1 MAVSEPASSDLVIVE
16 PDGSVRVPGRVADRK
31 LRERAG
37 RYRLVT
43 DAAGLLILRGEGEH
57 GDAGKRVLMAGEII
71 SRTTVLEILNVI
83 AAASWRGQM
92 YVFGPDATRVLAIDQ
107 GALKHARSDHPD
119 DRLGQVLYRNGL
131 LSKAQLDQLV
141 REVDPERRLGQLVLE
156 KGFLQQDVLF
166 QQLQKQV
173 EQIFFASLL
182 AREGTYA
189 FVSDDGSD
197 PPAHAVHL
205 PVAGLL
211 MEGVQRIDEMALFRE
226 RIPHDDLV
234 PEVQPRTSATE
245 IEENAQLVLAYADGE
260 RTIDTISR
268 ETGLGTFHTV
278 KALYGL
284 LQQGLVI
291 LRAKR
296 SVDAASVRRL
306 VGEFNMVLRDIFM
319 AVATYGGVDQTRS
332 TLEAWIA
339 GSGYG
344 PIFGERVEED
354 GALDTD
360 AVVSAMLAVNV
371 ENPME
376 GLLQALHEL
385 SAFALF
391 AATTTLPRDQELAL
405 SRDVAQRLKRIRL

>member
-1 MAVSEPASSDLVIVE
+1 MSEAASNDLVIVE

-43 DAAGLLILRGEGEH
+43 DAVGLLILRGETEATAPG
-57 GDAGKRVLMAGEII
+57 ARVLMAGEII

-83 AAASWRGQM
+83 ATASWRGQM
-92 YVFGPDATRVLAIDQ
+92 HVFAPDATRVLAIDQ

-119 DRLGQVLYRNGL
+119 DRLGQVLYRNGH

-141 REVDPERRLGQLVLE
+141 REVDPERRLGQLVLD

-189 FVSDDGSD
+189 FVSDEGSE

-234 PEVQPRTSATE
+234 PEVQPRTSATD

-260 RTIDTISR
+260 RTVDVISR

-306 VGEFNMVLRDIFM
+306 VGEFNVVLRDIFM

-332 TLEAWIA
+332 TLEAWIS

-344 PIFGERVEED
+344 PIFGERVDED
-354 GALDTD
+354 GALEPDF
-360 AVVSAMLAVNV
+360 VVQAMLAINV

>member
-1 MAVSEPASSDLVIVE
+1 MTEASSADLVIVE
-16 PDGSVRVPGRVADRK
+16 PDGSVRVPGRAADRR

-37 RYRLVT
+37 RYALVT
-43 DAAGLLILRGEGEH
+43 DAAGLLVLRGEGTGTH
-57 GDAGKRVLMAGEII
+57 PTRRVLMAGEVI
-71 SRTTVLEILNVI
+71 SRTTVLEILNMI
-83 AAASWRGQM
+83 ATAAWRGEM
-92 YVFGPDATRVLAIDQ
+92 HVYAEDATRVLAIDQ
-107 GALKHARSDHPD
+107 GSLKHARSDHPD
-119 DRLGQVLYRNGL
+119 DRLGQVLYRNGM
-131 LSKAQLDQLV
+131 LSKAQLDELV

-156 KGFLQQDVLF
+156 KGFLTQDVLF

-189 FVSDDGSD
+189 FVSEDGAEA
-197 PPAHAVHL
+197 PVHTVHL
-205 PVAGLL
+205 PIAGML

-245 IEENAQLVLAYADGE
+245 IEESAQLVLAYADGE
-260 RTIDTISR
+260 RTVDVISR

-284 LQQGLVI
+284 LQQGLVV
-291 LRAKR
+291 LRATR
-296 SVDAASVRRL
+296 AVDGGAVRRL
-306 VGEFNMVLRDIFM
+306 VADFNMVLRDIFM

-332 TLEAWIA
+332 TLEAWIS

-344 PIFGERVEED
+344 PIFGEHVDED
-354 GALDTD
+354 GALDPD
-360 AVVSAMLAVNV
+360 VVVGAMLGIQV

-405 SRDVAQRLKRIRL
+405 SRDVSQRLKKIRL

>member
-1 MAVSEPASSDLVIVE
+1 VSEPTTADLVIVE

-43 DAAGLLILRGEGEH
+43 DAPGLVILRGESERLEGQS
-57 GDAGKRVLMAGEII
+57 RVLMAGEII

-83 AAASWRGQM
+83 ATAAWRGQM
-92 YVFGPDATRVLAIDQ
+92 HVFAPDATRVLAIDQ

-119 DRLGQVLYRNGL
+119 DRLGQVLYRNGH

-156 KGFLQQDVLF
+156 KGFLQQDILF

-189 FVSDDGSD
+189 FVSDDGAE

-205 PVAGLL
+205 PVAGML

-234 PEVQPRTSATE
+234 PEVQPRTSATD

-260 RTIDTISR
+260 RTVDTISR

-296 SVDAASVRRL
+296 SVDPASVRRL
-306 VGEFNMVLRDIFM
+306 ASDFNMVLRDIFM

-332 TLEAWIA
+332 TLEAWIS

-344 PIFGERVEED
+344 PIFGEHVEED
-354 GALDTD
+354 GSLDVD
-360 AVVSAMLAVNV
+360 VVVNAMLAVNV

>member
-1 MAVSEPASSDLVIVE
+1 VSEAGTNDLVIVE

-43 DAAGLLILRGEGEH
+43 DAAGLLILRGEAEPSER
-57 GDAGKRVLMAGEII
+57 ASRVLMAGEII

-83 AAASWRGQM
+83 ATASWRGQM
-92 YVFGPDATRVLAIDQ
+92 HVFAPDATRVLAIDQ

-119 DRLGQVLYRNGL
+119 DRLGQVLYRNGH

-234 PEVQPRTSATE
+234 PEVQPRTSATD
-245 IEENAQLVLAYADGE
+245 IDENAQLVLAYADGE
-260 RTIDTISR
+260 RTVDTISR

-291 LRAKR
+291 LRPKR
-296 SVDAASVRRL
+296 SVDPASVRRL

-332 TLEAWIA
+332 TLEAWIS

-344 PIFGERVEED
+344 PIFGERVDED
-354 GALDTD
+354 GALDPEF
-360 AVVSAMLAVNV
+360 VVEAMMAINV

-385 SAFALF
+385 AAFALF

>member
-1 MAVSEPASSDLVIVE
+1 VSEAATNDLVIVE

-43 DAAGLLILRGEGEH
+43 DAAGLLILRGEAEPSER
-57 GDAGKRVLMAGEII
+57 ASRVLMAGEII

-83 AAASWRGQM
+83 ATASWRGQM
-92 YVFGPDATRVLAIDQ
+92 HVFAPDATRVLAIDQ

-119 DRLGQVLYRNGL
+119 DRLGQVLYRNGH

-234 PEVQPRTSATE
+234 PEVQPRTSATD
-245 IEENAQLVLAYADGE
+245 IDENAQLVLAYADGE
-260 RTIDTISR
+260 RTVDTISR

-291 LRAKR
+291 LRPKR
-296 SVDAASVRRL
+296 SVDPASVRRL

-332 TLEAWIA
+332 TLEAWIS

-344 PIFGERVEED
+344 PIFGERVDED
-354 GALDTD
+354 GALDPEF
-360 AVVSAMLAVNV
+360 VVEAMMAINV

>member
-1 MAVSEPASSDLVIVE
+1 MSEAATNDLVIVE

-43 DAAGLLILRGEGEH
+43 DAAGLLILRGEAEPSER
-57 GDAGKRVLMAGEII
+57 ASRVLMAGEII

-83 AAASWRGQM
+83 ATASWRGQM
-92 YVFGPDATRVLAIDQ
+92 HVFAPDATRVLAIDQ

-119 DRLGQVLYRNGL
+119 DRLGQVLYRNGH

-234 PEVQPRTSATE
+234 PEVQPRTSATD
-245 IEENAQLVLAYADGE
+245 IDENAQLVLAYADGE
-260 RTIDTISR
+260 RTVDTISR

-291 LRAKR
+291 LRPKR
-296 SVDAASVRRL
+296 SVDPASVRRL

-332 TLEAWIA
+332 TLEAWIS

-344 PIFGERVEED
+344 PIFGERVDED
-354 GALDTD
+354 GALDPEF
-360 AVVSAMLAVNV
+360 VVEAMMAINV

>member
-1 MAVSEPASSDLVIVE
+1 MSDPSSADLVIVE
-16 PDGSVRVPGRVADRK
+16 PDGSLRAPGRAAERK

-37 RYRLVT
+37 RYPLRS
-43 DAAGLLILRGEGEH
+43 DAAGMQILRAARQTQTLARRDLMSGEG
-57 GDAGKRVLMAGEII
+57 I
-71 SRTTVLEILNVI
+71 SRTTVLEILNMTAT
-83 AAASWRGQM
+83 AAWRGEM
-92 YVFGPDATRVLAIDQ
+92 HVFAPEATRVLAIDQ
-107 GALKHARSDHPD
+107 GALKHARSTHPD

-131 LSKAQLDQLV
+131 LSKAQLEALV

-156 KGFLQQDVLF
+156 KGFLSQDILF

-189 FVSDDGSD
+189 FLSEDSGEAPV
-197 PPAHAVHL
+197 HTVHL
-205 PVAGLL
+205 PIAGLL

-234 PEVQPRTSATE
+234 PEVQPRTAASDVD
-245 IEENAQLVLAYADGE
+245 ENAKTVLAYADGE
-260 RTIDTISR
+260 RTVEIISR

-291 LRAKR
+291 LRARR
-296 SVDAASVRRL
+296 SLDAGAVRRL
-306 VGEFNMVLRDIFM
+306 VTDFNMVLRDIFM

-332 TLEAWIA
+332 TLEAWIS

-354 GALDTD
+354 GALD
-360 AVVSAMLAVNV
+360 AEVVANAMLSIQV

-391 AATTTLPRDQELAL
+391 AATTTLPRDQELTL
-405 SRDVAQRLKRIRL
+405 SRDVSQRLKKIRL